1 MRTQR
6 PQNALDVGVRTQRP
20 THLPLATVEL
30 RYKVFKTL
38 VEENQTLIYHFQTYT
53 VISDKITHV
62 YTENMIF
69 LAHILQGP

>member
-6 PQNALDVGVRTQRP
+6 PQNALGVGVRTQRP

-38 VEENQTLIYHFQTYT
+38 VEENQTLLLLFQTHYR
-53 VISDKITHV
+53 D
-62 YTENMIF
+62 
-69 LAHILQGP
+69 P